1 MRFHFAGLTDMGA
14 GAGLAET
21 AADVDATVALL
32 DMFGPLLDAR
42 RPALR
47 PAVHTGLE
55 HLRRALAASPV
66 VRRDID
72 AALGGVLETLAQ
84 APGLLEV
91 TGS

>member
-1 MRFHFAGLTDMGA
+1 
-14 GAGLAET
+14 
-21 AADVDATVALL
+21 
-32 DMFGPLLDAR
+32 
-42 RPALR
+42 
-47 PAVHTGLE
+47 LE